1 MGVLSFDKPYADR
14 LFASVKDERFKP
26 FAFRYDAVDQIDA
39 MPRFFAYSLTSKETL
54 CCAFV
59 STR

>member
-26 FAFRYDAVDQIDA
+26 FAFRYDAVDQIEA
-39 MPRFFAYSLTSKETL
+39 IQLQQQTRFGIGRNI
-54 CCAFV
+54 
-59 STR
+59 TRKKKA